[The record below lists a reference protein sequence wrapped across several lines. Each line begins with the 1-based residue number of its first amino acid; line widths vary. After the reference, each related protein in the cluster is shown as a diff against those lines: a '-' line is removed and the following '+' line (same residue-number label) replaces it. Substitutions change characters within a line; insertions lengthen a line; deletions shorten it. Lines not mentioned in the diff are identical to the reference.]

1 MQPYE
6 HNLVVSYEKVNS
18 LVNNDN
24 DNDNEVV
31 EYSKLKNLNFLN
43 TLEIFITKFWIFN
56 IKKHFRGNF

>member
-43 TLEIFITKFWIFN
+43 TLEIFITKF
-56 IKKHFRGNF
+56 